1 MTESNGN
8 IQMRLISVNEVSFM
22 MLPGKI
28 TEEVLPENIKLGFSS
43 QIQPEVENNK
53 IALVFGVKYEL
64 EEDEL
69 LECVYRFE
77 FEVRDL
83 AQFIT
88 IEDNDNITI
97 TYIMPHFVSVAIGTM
112 RGILVVKTAGTNLS
126 KYPLPIID
134 PMQLTQ
140 NLSNPLD

>member
-1 MTESNGN
+1 MTESNVN
-8 IQMRLISVNEVSFM
+8 IQMRLTSVNEVSFM
-22 MLPGKI
+22 MSPGKI

-53 IALVFGVKYEL
+53 IALIFGIKYEL
-64 EEDEL
+64 EGDKV

-77 FEVRDL
+77 FEVSGL

-88 IEDNDNITI
+88 IEDNDGITI
-97 TYIMPHFVSVAIGTM
+97 TYIMPHLISVAIGTM

-140 NLSNPLD
+140 TLSNT